1 MEMLTVKDV
10 KKSFDGV
17 EILKGIS
24 LTVEKGGVLAI
35 IGPSGSG
42 KSTLLR
48 CITQLE
54 TRRCRGNFYLRRKP
68 GKKLPYGNRG
78 LFR

>member
-24 LTVEKGGVLAI
+24 LTAQVHHSAGD
-35 IGPSGSG
+35 
-42 KSTLLR
+42 
-48 CITQLE
+48 
-54 TRRCRGNFYLRRKP
+54 RRCRGNFYLRRKP

>member
-35 IGPSGSG
+35 IGRIRFWKKHTAQVHHSAGD
-42 KSTLLR
+42 
-48 CITQLE
+48 C
-54 TRRCRGNFYLRRKP
+54 RCRGNFYLRRKP

>member
-35 IGPSGSG
+35 IGPC
-42 KSTLLR
+42 LLYTSR
-48 CITQLE
+48 NQ
-54 TRRCRGNFYLRRKP
+54 R
-68 GKKLPYGNRG
+68 
-78 LFR
+78 